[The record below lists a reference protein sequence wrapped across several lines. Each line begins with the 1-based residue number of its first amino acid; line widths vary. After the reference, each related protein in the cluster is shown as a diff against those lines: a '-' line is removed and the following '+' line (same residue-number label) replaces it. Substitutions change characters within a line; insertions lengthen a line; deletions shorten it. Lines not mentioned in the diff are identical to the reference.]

1 MGSLWPSL
9 PVRLFVLFTSLAF
22 IASACASAPV
32 SPSVP
37 VAEATAVPTALPTAT
52 PAPTIAPTTAPTA
65 TAAPTATPAAISVTD
80 ALGRVVTLPQPPQRV
95 VLTGRG
101 LFMIANAIYA
111 FPNASDRIVGMGQTN
126 QGSANFIKLIDPAY
140 EQKATLER
148 DAGAEQIAALQPDLV
163 IMKSTMAKSLGEPIE
178 ALGIPIVFVDLETPE
193 QYWQDIAMLGNVFQ
207 SEARATEIV
216 NFYRSKV
223 EAIQQAV
230 ADAAKPRA
238 LVLYYNDRDSPVS
251 FNVPPL
257 NWIQTTMVEIA
268 GGEPVWADANPGGGW
283 TQVTLEQIAA
293 WDADHIFIISY
304 FRNPSEVIA
313 ELKAD
318 PNWQAIRATKEGNL
332 HAFPGDLYI
341 WAQPD
346 VRWLLGLEWLAG
358 KLHPDRFS
366 DLDMVAEVKEFYN
379 VLYGLDAA
387 FVEQRIVPTFQG
399 DLP

>member
-1 MGSLWPSL
+1 MFLFQRFIVSRVFLLLMALLL
-9 PVRLFVLFTSLAF
+9 PL
-22 IASACASAPV
+22 SACTPVQPSASP
-32 SPSVP
+32 PSS
-37 VAEATAVPTALPTAT
+37 EA
-52 PAPTIAPTTAPTA
+52 
-65 TAAPTATPAAISVTD
+65 PAATEPIVVTD
-80 ALGRVVTLPQPPQRV
+80 ALGRTVTLPRPPERV

-111 FPNASDRIVGMGQTN
+111 FPGVSERIVGMGQTN

-140 EQKATLER
+140 DQKATLER

-163 IMKSTMAKSLGEPIE
+163 IMKSTMAESLGGPIE
-178 ALGIPIVFVDLETPE
+178 ALGIPVIYVDLETPE
-193 QYWQDIAMLGNVFQ
+193 QYWQDLTVLGKVFQ
-207 SEARATEIV
+207 NEARAAELV

-223 EAIQQAV
+223 EAIQSAV
-230 ADAAKPRA
+230 EGAERPRT
-238 LVLYYNDRDSPVS
+238 LMLYYNDRDGAVA

-257 NWIQTTMVEIA
+257 NWIQTTMVESA
-268 GGEPVWADANPGGGW
+268 GGKPVWADANPGGGW

-304 FRNPSEVIA
+304 FRNPTEVVE

-318 PNWQAIRATKEGNL
+318 ANWQALRATKEGTL

-346 VRWLLGLEWLAG
+346 VRWILGLTWLAG
-358 KLHPDRFS
+358 KLHPDRFPA
-366 DLDMVAEVKEFYN
+366 LDMRAEINAFYET
-379 VLYGLDAA
+379 LYGLDAA
-387 FVEQRIVPTFQG
+387 FVEQQIAPTFQG